1 MIFTYFYRNQRAKP
15 IIIDPGLYLSK
26 KSDLA
31 LTTQRRSL
39 PTSFTLFTGKHVYI
53 YAQIL
58 LKKNNKGEKVLHNSP
73 VIFKTNQFLPLCLEN
88 GQIPPIILFQ
98 LNPMESQ

>member
-58 LKKNNKGEKVLHNSP
+58 LKKKKKGGKKY
-73 VIFKTNQFLPLCLEN
+73 FT
-88 GQIPPIILFQ
+88 IPPLSLKPTNFSLYVWKMGKYLQ
-98 LNPMESQ
+98 SYFFS